1 MALTDTPWR
10 SDLLPIALATYSDPD
25 NKIQCNYTYSL
36 QQAVHDAVC
45 HNPKIVLIDNE
56 EISVTTENAKPAPI
70 LPVFAELNFSE
81 EPQPHNHLNTH
92 SNKRSSLYLE
102 SFGGFRER
110 LIETFL

>member
-1 MALTDTPWR
+1 LALTDTPWR

-45 HNPKIVLIDNE
+45 RNPKIVLIDNE

-70 LPVFAELNFSE
+70 LPVFAELTFSE
-81 EPQPHNHLNTH
+81 QSQTNNQLNTH
-92 SNKRSSLYLE
+92 SDRKSSFYLE